1 MFEVTVKNLTLIASL
16 IATIRRKLLNLCQ
29 NISEI
34 DKKELK
40 NSDFYALLLPRIRL
54 KGIYGKPRSEKMAGK
69 RAERLFLKCLAYK
82 SKKEGVFE

>member
-1 MFEVTVKNLTLIASL
+1 VFIGGNLQKS
-16 IATIRRKLLNLCQ
+16 CQ

-54 KGIYGKPRSEKMAGK
+54 KGIYRKPRSEKMAGK